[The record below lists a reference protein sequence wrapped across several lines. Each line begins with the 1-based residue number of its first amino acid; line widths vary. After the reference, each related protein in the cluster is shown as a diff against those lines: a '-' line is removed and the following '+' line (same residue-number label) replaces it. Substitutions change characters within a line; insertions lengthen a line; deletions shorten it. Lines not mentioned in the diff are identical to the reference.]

1 MKKIIA
7 ISLVGLFF
15 LSGFGAGAYAKNDSK
30 EFLKVG
36 ALTSYNMVIIAPA
49 CFSDTIQPLI
59 EHKNNHDV
67 KTFLKTTEEIYD
79 EYDGRDN
86 AEQIKYFIKDAIETY
101 GIKYVLLMAGK
112 TILGLKWNV
121 PARYVQLDDG
131 FGYSEFLSDLYFA
144 DIYKEN
150 GEFEDWDSNGNGIFA
165 EWGFSGDVIDLRPDV
180 AVGRLPC
187 RTKREVRTVVDKIIS
202 YEENTYGQSWFNKM
216 VVVGGDTF
224 PTYEGYE
231 GESTCDVASGYMDG
245 FDVNKLYTSTGA
257 LTGTDD
263 IINAVNQGC
272 GFFFTRGRGGQDKIR
287 MVTPDGFEFIAFQDD
302 DISSLNNE
310 GMYPVCILDE
320 CIHGKFDVGIINY
333 FYLLFRKAGYTKL
346 DCIPECLSW
355 RLIHEEDA
363 GAIATITNTNI
374 CYGSVGD
381 SDENGILD
389 DAEAFGGFLGVE
401 CFRLYGQNNM
411 EVLGDIHKTA
421 VSNYID
427 NFPIQSQDSHC
438 KSVMEFILLGDP
450 SLRIGG
456 YP

>member
-1 MKKIIA
+1 MKKIILVV
-7 ISLVGLFF
+7 ISVILVIN
-15 LSGFGAGAYAKNDSK
+15 GFGISSQSIKVQPSNQSASLND
-30 EFLKVG
+30 FD
-36 ALTSYNMVIIAPA
+36 MVIIAPA
-49 CFSDTIQPLI
+49 KFKDEIQPLI
-59 EHKNNHDV
+59 DHKNDYDV
-67 KTFLKTTEEIYD
+67 ETFLISTDEIYS
-79 EYDGRDN
+79 EYQGRDK
-86 AEQIKYFIKDAIETY
+86 AEQIKYYIKNAIESFN
-101 GIKYVLLMAGK
+101 IKYVLLMGGK
-112 TILGLKWNV
+112 TYLGFKWNV
-121 PARYVQLDDG
+121 PSRYVQLDDG
-131 FGYSEFLSDLYFA
+131 FGYSEFLSDLYFS
-144 DIYKEN
+144 DIYN
-150 GEFEDWDSNGNGIFA
+150 DDGEFEDWDSNKNGVFA
-165 EWGFSGDVIDLRPDV
+165 EWGFTGDVLDLEPDV
-180 AVGRLPC
+180 VVGRLPC
-187 RTKREVRTVVDKIIS
+187 RTISEVRIVVDKIIS
-202 YEENTYGQSWFNKM
+202 YEKNTCGQSWFNTG
-216 VVVGGDTF
+216 VFVGGDTF
-224 PTYEGYE
+224 PTFEGYE
-231 GESTCDVASGYMDG
+231 GEGTCDVASGYMGG
-245 FDVNKLYTSTGA
+245 FDLNKLYTSTGT
-257 LTGTDD
+257 LTGPDD

-272 GFFFTRGRGGQDKIR
+272 GFFFTRGRGGQDRIR
-287 MVTPDGFEFIAFQDD
+287 MVTSDGFEFIAFQDD

-355 RLIHEEDA
+355 RLIREENA

-438 KSVMEFILLGDP
+438 KSVMEFILIGDP
-450 SLRIGG
+450 SLKIGG
-456 YP
+456 VLK